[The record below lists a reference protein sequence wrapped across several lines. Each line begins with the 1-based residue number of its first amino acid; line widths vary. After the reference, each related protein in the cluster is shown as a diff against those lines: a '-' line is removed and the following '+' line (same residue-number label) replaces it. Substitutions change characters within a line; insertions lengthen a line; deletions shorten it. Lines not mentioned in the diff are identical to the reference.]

1 MIEERAL
8 LPELREH
15 IRRIERPAAATHGEL
30 PFGIAAI
37 DRMLP
42 GGGLAR
48 GALHEILGAGGDEE
62 DGALA
67 ATFAAGI
74 LGRLGAG
81 PHPPPARVPPSPVP
95 TGGGR

>member
-1 MIEERAL
+1 MVEGRSL

-15 IRRIERPAAATHGEL
+15 IRRIERPAAATHGVL

-48 GALHEILGAGGDEE
+48 GALHEILGVDGDEE
-62 DGALA
+62 DGEEDAPRRYRRRIWSRTA
-67 ATFAAGI
+67 MPK
-74 LGRLGAG
+74 LGRTCRQRAS
-81 PHPPPARVPPSPVP
+81 R
-95 TGGGR
+95 